1 MQLDDPT
8 RAEVRAAVQRNLEIY
23 HRVVARRLQQS
34 QQPMHPSVALPSN
47 SVGSNAQLRTGT
59 VNSAVVAL

>member
-23 HRVVARRLQQS
+23 HRVVARRQQQS
-34 QQPMHPSVALPSN
+34 QQSEHPSLALPSN
-47 SVGSNAQLRTGT
+47 SVGSSAQPRTGT
-59 VNSAVVAL
+59 INSAVVAL

>member
-23 HRVVARRLQQS
+23 HRVVARRQQQS
-34 QQPMHPSVALPSN
+34 QQPEHPSLTLPSN
-47 SVGSNAQLRTGT
+47 SVESNPQPRSGT
-59 VNSAVVAL
+59 INSAVVAL